1 MSLWTETRGT
11 QYKRVMYSLH
21 LNSSTC
27 PISNNNESS
36 ERPECLESQY
46 TNSLCSSFSETTA
59 AQAEAEAPNLLV
71 AKEVESNAEHVQDA
85 AVQAASVAKV
95 SIYISRVGC
104 KYTCD
109 RLWARNTRESPP
121 LPSISSS
128 TMHQRRQIKP
138 SKRESTASR
147 LQRRWVQATWIKQ
160 RHLPLRPSRR
170 CKYVMQIGACWIVVD
185 DVDIRNIFLPLLV
198 ASTRILLRLEG
209 CQEDMSALQRKL
221 TRKKTSVPRE
231 PRRHRPQVF
240 LPQTR
245 LRRATPTRVPTL

>member
-1 MSLWTETRGT
+1 MSVQSALRVNTLILCVAPSLKQPLHKQKQKPQICWLQRRSNQT
-11 QYKRVMYSLH
+11 QSMSKMLPCRLPLSPRYAFIF
-21 LNSSTC
+21 
-27 PISNNNESS
+27 PESVVNI
-36 ERPECLESQY
+36 P
-46 TNSLCSSFSETTA
+46 
-59 AQAEAEAPNLLV
+59 V
-71 AKEVESNAEHVQDA
+71 H
-85 AVQAASVAKV
+85 
-95 SIYISRVGC
+95 
-104 KYTCD
+104 D
-109 RLWARNTRESPP
+109 RLWARNTPESPP

-128 TMHQRRQIKP
+128 TMHQRRRIKP

-147 LQRRWVQATWIKQ
+147 LRRRWVRATWIKQ